1 MRVGDVMDAAEAN
14 GILDSGEDIICVRGV
29 SQLNIIRHFLVR
41 ERCPTEILSLRA
53 NSPPRG

>member
-29 SQLNIIRHFLVR
+29 SQLNIIRHFLGCR
-41 ERCPTEILSLRA
+41 YYSMIRCVLED
-53 NSPPRG
+53 G